1 MVANLH
7 EPNRLD
13 FNNPNSQTRKFGGK
27 IYHVFSVQ
35 EHLSE
40 ARKIAKEIRNRGHFA
55 RIVEIERGH
64 LYPWIKQ
71 GESVHKKNYVVYYK
85 FN

>member
-40 ARKIAKEIRNRGHFA
+40 ARRIAKDIRKRGHFA
-55 RIVEIERGH
+55 RIVEIERGRY
-64 LYPWIKQ
+64 LF
-71 GESVHKKNYVVYYK
+71 HKKNYVVYYK